1 MIIDVN
7 LLSIIITCVVIWCVY
22 VAGFRVARLKY
33 VTGKNATARSIKKL
47 RELSALHH
55 VIERLFPKVDPH
67 RGLLRIIVR
76 NSADSLQQM
85 ERAALMLNDAVDGG
99 SEQHKDIFES
109 ASLAYCNS
117 FQVISMIS
125 QIIVELEPL
134 HKNGVFIEEMYSYLT
149 ENGVFDHE
157 NMLKA
162 AERYGSETAVMALTA
177 YLSRSGEGLTLLQK
191 RVEAKSF
198 GQLVGGSL
206 PPYRDVGLG
215 RFFYMNS
222 NDIA

>member
-1 MIIDVN
+1 MTIDVN
-7 LLSIIITCVVIWCVY
+7 ILSISIICVVIRFVY
-22 VAGFRVARLKY
+22 VASFRVTRHQY
-33 VTGKNATARSIKKL
+33 VTGKNATAKSIKKL

-55 VIERLFPKVDPH
+55 VIKRLFPKVDTH
-67 RGLLRIIVR
+67 KGLLRIIVR
-76 NSADSLQQM
+76 NSAHSLQEM
-85 ERAALMLNDAVDGG
+85 ERAALMLNDDVDGG

-149 ENGVFDHE
+149 ENGVFDHA

-177 YLSRSGEGLTLLQK
+177 FLSRSGEGLTLLQK

-206 PPYRDVGLG
+206 PP
-215 RFFYMNS
+215 
-222 NDIA
+222 

>member
-162 AERYGSETAVMALTA
+162 AERYGQETAVMALTA
-177 YLSRSGEGLTLLQK
+177 FLSRSGEGLTLLQK

>member
-1 MIIDVN
+1 MTIDVN
-7 LLSIIITCVVIWCVY
+7 ILSISIICVVIRFVY
-22 VAGFRVARLKY
+22 VASFRVTRHQY
-33 VTGKNATARSIKKL
+33 VTGKNATAKSIKKL

-55 VIERLFPKVDPH
+55 VIKRLFPKVDTQ
-67 RGLLRIIVR
+67 GLLRIIVR
-76 NSADSLQQM
+76 NSAHSLQEM
-85 ERAALMLNDAVDGG
+85 ERAALMLNDDVDGG

-177 YLSRSGEGLTLLQK
+177 FLSRSGEGLTLLQK

-206 PPYRDVGLG
+206 PP
-215 RFFYMNS
+215 
-222 NDIA
+222 